1 MQPGMQARRGRC
13 GRGKKA
19 VVILSRLMMVEGW
32 IGAQQPVAWVYE
44 GDVVNCAFLL
54 AALLVFT
61 LWNRLTRPQA
71 PPPPPAEPQQPAKQE

>member
-1 MQPGMQARRGRC
+1 MQPGMQERRGA
-13 GRGKKA
+13 RGKKA
-19 VVILSRLMMVEGW
+19 VVILSRLMVEGW